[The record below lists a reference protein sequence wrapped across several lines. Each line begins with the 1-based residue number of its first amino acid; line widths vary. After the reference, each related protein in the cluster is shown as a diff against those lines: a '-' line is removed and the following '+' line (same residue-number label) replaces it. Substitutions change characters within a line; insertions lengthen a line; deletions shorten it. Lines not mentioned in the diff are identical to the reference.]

1 MIKLQPQYKILLA
14 LFILL
19 MITSLWTYN
28 IYLLVFFS
36 ILTYIVLPYNKE
48 CDTTSL
54 VLFLFSIVYSV
65 TVLLTNQV
73 TSYFILLAYAISPV
87 AFYRFGRWLMSVF
100 QLPDERYA
108 ILLCI
113 IVSYLLPL
121 FILTLRD
128 ISIVGI
134 VNVNR
139 SMGVDHNSNET
150 LSATY
155 YGLVASVGIGYCSS
169 IFARN
174 QKTVT
179 KVVSILVALLS
190 ILVVVHL
197 VNRTGLVVAVI
208 SLFASL
214 VFSYKFKMNKII
226 LPLLCLA
233 VLCFLVIKFGL
244 VSDDLIA
251 AYQYR
256 ETDSSHSIQNAGGR
270 LELWKGALN
279 NLLSHPLGWPRE
291 SYAHNLWLD
300 VAGVGGVIPMALLLL
315 STSLWLKSLA
325 ILFRKSL
332 NSFNVVLFSINIA
345 MLFSVMVEP
354 VLDCSVL
361 YFSMFI
367 MIWGITKSAIKEKT
381 Y

>member
-1 MIKLQPQYKILLA
+1 MIKLLPRYKLLLA
-14 LFILL
+14 LFIIL

-28 IYLLVFFS
+28 IYLLVFYS
-36 ILTYIVLPYNKE
+36 IVTYIVLPYNKE
-48 CDTTSL
+48 CDASSL
-54 VLFLFSIVYSV
+54 ILFLFSIVYSIIV
-65 TVLLTNQV
+65 MLTNQV

-87 AFYRFGRWLMSVF
+87 AFYRFGRWLMSAF
-100 QLPDERYA
+100 KLTEERYA
-108 ILLCI
+108 VLLCI
-113 IVSYLLPL
+113 VSCYLVPL
-121 FILTLRD
+121 FILTLKD
-128 ISIVGI
+128 ISIVGL

-139 SMGVDHNSNET
+139 SMGVDHNSNDA

-169 IFARN
+169 IFARKL
-174 QKTVT
+174 KTIPR
-179 KVVSILVALLS
+179 VVSILVALLS

-214 VFSYKFKMNKII
+214 IFSYKFKMNKII
-226 LPLLCLA
+226 VPLLCLL
-233 VLCFLVIKFGL
+233 VLCFTIVKLGL

-256 ETDSSHSIQNAGGR
+256 EIDSSHSIQNAGGR

-279 NLLSHPLGWPRE
+279 NLLSYPLGWQRKG
-291 SYAHNLWLD
+291 YAHNLWLD
-300 VAGVGGVIPMALLLL
+300 VAGVGGVIPLTLLVL
-315 STSLWLKSLA
+315 STCLWLKSLVN
-325 ILFRKSL
+325 LFMKPY
-332 NSFNVVLFSINIA
+332 NSFNLVLFSINLA

-361 YFSMFI
+361 YFSMLV
-367 MIWGITKSAIKEKT
+367 MIWGITKSVVKEKT